1 MTLSRRFL
9 NLIVDS
15 QIRGVRTL
23 RRIDLTRQ
31 QFFNPG
37 PPPPLHGNGSAAAAA
52 SEASESTMERIR
64 LPRPIVTFRASAHDG
79 RWAIQCFPLGEN
91 KVLCA
96 DQSGRTFL
104 FDADTRHVVTMPSL
118 HKPKDTP
125 FSIFIPS
132 ASDDSNSDGFEDD
145 DDDDVGTL
153 FVMEGYPSMEPT
165 SDDQSPNDQPSDEFE
180 AYVYGKRKLAHFKS
194 WKCQPLPP
202 PPYVR
207 DPTWM
212 KFRPQITTY
221 AVVGGGAQILIS
233 AESAGTYCMD
243 TATHKWSQ
251 VGRWMLPLHGK
262 IEYVPEL
269 DLWFGFSA
277 KDQLSAVDL
286 SNLDSRPRLVGTWK
300 EFERP
305 EDWQESQE
313 PQFVSLGSG
322 KFCIARC
329 CHASMCA
336 MGMAVPMTAK
346 GMAVPMAAMGMGMAM
361 AMQAAMAIQP
371 AFATVAVAVAMATVA
386 KGNSGWSSISRDV
399 TYLPTV
405 LSSSQCSELF
415 WDLLCFEERL
425 AHLALN

>member
-9 NLIVDS
+9 NLIMDS

-52 SEASESTMERIR
+52 SVASESTMQRIR
-64 LPRPIVTFRASAHDG
+64 LARPIVTFRASAHDG

-104 FDADTRHVVTMPSL
+104 FDANTRHVVTMPSL

-145 DDDDVGTL
+145 VDDDVGTL
-153 FVMEGYPSMEPT
+153 FVMEGYPTMEPT
-165 SDDQSPNDQPSDEFE
+165 SDDHSPNDQPSDEFV
-180 AYVYGKRKLAHFKS
+180 AYVYGKRKLTHFKS
-194 WKCQPLPP
+194 WKCQSLPP

-243 TATHKWSQ
+243 TATHKWSH

-300 EFERP
+300 EFEPP

-322 KFCIARC
+322 KFCIARFF
-329 CHASMCA
+329 HTTVTVSNGYYTDDEVTNRSFGVLTGVEVLPRVYVRNGDGSANGSNGNGNASSN
-336 MGMAVPMTAK
+336 
-346 GMAVPMAAMGMGMAM
+346 
-361 AMQAAMAIQP
+361 
-371 AFATVAVAVAMATVA
+371 
-386 KGNSGWSSISRDV
+386 GNSTSICNGGSGRGNGNGGKRKLRMVKHKSRCHV
-399 TYLPTV
+399 SANGTV
-405 LSSSQCSELF
+405 IESVF
-415 WDLLCFEERL
+415 
-425 AHLALN
+425 